1 MRDTRIFATIVKR
14 EPIMKGWSSDKKYC
28 IETAGGRR
36 LLLRVS
42 DITEFDRRK
51 TEYEMVQKVAN
62 LGVPMSVPVEFGTCE
77 DGVYS
82 IYSWIEG
89 EDIKPV
95 LPKFSQEQ
103 QYAFGLKAGEMLRK
117 IHSIP
122 TPENQA
128 NWEESFNRMAENK
141 IRNYLGC
148 AVESKVHDYLGC
160 GLRFEGDGYILGY
173 IEKNSHLIKNRPLCF
188 LHGDYHPGNMMIEN
202 DELKI
207 IDFNRCSYGDP
218 WEDFN
223 CIEWDAALSPHFATG
238 QLRGYFGGE
247 PPLEFFMTLAFYIAC
262 NQLAYIHGVAVGLND
277 FDVMTN
283 QARDVLA
290 WFVNMNN
297 PVPAWYVKA

>member
-1 MRDTRIFATIVKR
+1 MKEESIFDTIVKK
-14 EPIMKGWSSDKKYC
+14 EPINKGWSNDRKYC
-28 IETAGGRR
+28 IETADGRR

-51 TEYEMVQKVAN
+51 TEYEMVRRIAA
-62 LGVPMSVPVEFGTCE
+62 LGVSMSVPVEFGACE

-82 IYSWIEG
+82 IYSWIDG

-95 LPKFSQEQ
+95 LPKLSEEE
-103 QYAFGLKAGEMLRK
+103 QYAFGLKAGEMLRM

-122 TPENQA
+122 APENQA
-128 NWEESFNRMAENK
+128 NWQESFNRMAENK
-141 IRNYLGC
+141 IRNYLGN
-148 AVESKVHDYLGC
+148 AIESKVHDYLGC
-160 GLRFEGDGYILGY
+160 GLRFEGDEYILIY
-173 IEKNSHLIKNRPLCF
+173 IEENRHLIKNRPLSF
-188 LHGDYHPGNMMIEN
+188 LHGDYHPGNMMLEN
-202 DELKI
+202 GELVI

-247 PPLEFFMTLAFYIAC
+247 PPLDFFRTLAFYIAC
-262 NQLAYIHGVAVGLND
+262 NQLAYIHGAAIGLYD
-277 FDVMTN
+277 FDVMMN

-290 WFVNMNN
+290 WYDNMNN
-297 PVPAWYVKA
+297 PVPTWYLQA